1 MRRLI
6 LSAAF
11 GVILLAASPLTGAT
25 RTWSG
30 LGADTNWTTAGNWDV
45 LPVAGD
51 DLVFPSGVPAGSLT
65 SNNDF
70 PAATLFNSLT
80 FSGNGYTLNG
90 NSITLGATI
99 NGTSGGGSG
108 FNTINLAIVLGVDLD
123 YNLFTGTRLEQFGM
137 ISGGFGVTTVGAGLL
152 RLRANNSYTG
162 PSNASAGF
170 FSIEGTQTS
179 SAVFVFTGGTLTGS
193 NAGNMGPVT
202 VTGGTVDP
210 GVTPGGSA
218 IITVTGNLSMDVA
231 STFVVDL
238 NGAASF
244 DRVAVNGTVD
254 LGGSTL
260 NVHENF
266 PSVVGD
272 TFNIIVND
280 GADAVVGTF
289 AGLPEGAV
297 FAVGTSFYSI
307 SYVAGD
313 GNDVTLTH
321 VSGGGPTPT
330 PTVTPTVTATATV
343 TTTAT
348 STPAGVPTPTSTA
361 TATPPPGSTPT
372 ATVTATAT
380 PPGATATPTA
390 TPAGVP
396 TATATP
402 QGGPTPTPVVGA
414 AVPTLTF
421 PVWMLL
427 AVVLGVAGL
436 LLLRRVG

>member
-6 LSAAF
+6 LSAF
-11 GVILLAASPLTGAT
+11 GVILLAASPLAGAT

-80 FSGNGYTLNG
+80 FSGNGYTFNG
-90 NSITLGATI
+90 NSITLGATGI
-99 NGTSGGGSG
+99 SMTTAGGSG
-108 FNTINLAIVLGVDLD
+108 FNTINFAIALGADTSF
-123 YNLFTGTRLEQFGM
+123 NIFTGTRLELFGVV
-137 ISGGFGVTTVGAGLL
+137 SGGFGMTNAGPGLL
-152 RLRANNSYTG
+152 RLRANNTYTG
-162 PSNASAGF
+162 ASVVNAGF
-170 FSIEGTQTS
+170 FSVEGTQTA
-179 SAVFVFTGGTLTGS
+179 SAVTVNAGGTITGS

-202 VTGGTVDP
+202 VIGGTVDP
-210 GVTPGGSA
+210 GVTPANSA
-218 IITVTGNLSMDVA
+218 IITVTGNFTMDAA
-231 STFVVDL
+231 STYVEDL
-238 NGAASF
+238 VATMSF
-244 DRVAVNGTVD
+244 DRVSVNGTVS

-260 NVHENF
+260 TVFERF
-266 PSVVGD
+266 ASVVGD

-280 GADAVVGTF
+280 GADPVVGTF